1 MLLMVRWE
9 IHLTSLLVLQ
19 KEPALHFLPI
29 TFSPLATLQFMVS
42 TDTFT
47 LIMQLTASTSLET
60 FWIHNLTPNT
70 IEPIHQIN
78 YLFISGSQDLSFASS
93 LTVPF
98 NKSKKKTHT
107 HKNLPAFLQLKFI
120 TKVPYFL
127 FFKDPTQVFLTQR
140 KFLFDGQWIFK

>member
-29 TFSPLATLQFMVS
+29 TSSPWTMLLFMVS
-42 TDTFT
+42 TDTLT
-47 LIMQLTASTSLET
+47 LIMQLMAATSLET

-70 IEPIHQIN
+70 IEPAHQIN
-78 YLFISGSQDLSFASS
+78 YLFISGSQALSFASS
-93 LTVPF
+93 FTVPF
-98 NKSKKKTHT
+98 IKIYLPCCNWNLSQKYNIFFSIKLRTQ
-107 HKNLPAFLQLKFI
+107 HK
-120 TKVPYFL
+120 YF
-127 FFKDPTQVFLTQR
+127 TQR